1 MLNAPRSDPG
11 WWKLCELCVL
21 QTGCSQKG
29 DFPRV
34 LPGFIGFIEQF
45 QSIAQGLCDTFII
58 HQLVQERGWIFG
70 DFLCRAVTTINLNN
84 QFTSVAIIAM
94 LCMDRY
100 VAVVYSSTV
109 GQKRTLRCA
118 ALINASVWASS
129 PVMAMPAM
137 LYAQGQRENQKE
149 LCLMDLPGPS
159 HLYWSLTLHHLFQAM
174 CRARRCCSARSR
186 RVTRMAL
193 TIIAAFLICW
203 TPFHV
208 VQLVNLTAA
217 PSAASFYLNQ
227 LTICLSYAHSCVSPV
242 FVLFCTEFFCER
254 VAHSRYC
261 RFIAR
266 WRVLQ
271 VDTAL
276 LSQELTSTVYSPQM
290 GSTVAQCCRH
300 PFGTEQLPCSV
311 TEASVTVNGQEEH
324 RAF

>member
-1 MLNAPRSDPG
+1 M
-11 WWKLCELCVL
+11 LCV
-21 QTGCSQKG
+21 
-29 DFPRV
+29 
-34 LPGFIGFIEQF
+34 
-45 QSIAQGLCDTFII
+45 
-58 HQLVQERGWIFG
+58 
-70 DFLCRAVTTINLNN
+70 
-84 QFTSVAIIAM
+84 
-94 LCMDRY
+94 DRY

-109 GQKRTLRCA
+109 SQKRTLRSA
-118 ALINASVWASS
+118 ALIKAGVWASS
-129 PVMAMPAM
+129 LVMATPAM
-137 LYAQGQRENQKE
+137 LYARVQRENQKE

-159 HLYWSLTLHHLFQAM
+159 SLYWYMRYQSQATFLLPLLVITVLYSLTLHHLLQAM
-174 CRARRCCSARSR
+174 CRAQRCCSARSR

-276 LSQELTSTVYSPQM
+276 PSQELTTTIYSPQM

-300 PFGTEQLPCSV
+300 PFSTEQLPCSV